1 MKFVFTLS
9 LLICIHK
16 LCAQQSVGI
25 GTSTPH
31 NSAILHLNSTTKG
44 VLFPSMTEAQRTAIT
59 NPPQGL
65 FLFQTDGEDGFF
77 FNSSTIPSIP
87 LWRRVSEGKNAW
99 GTATGS
105 NDDIRNLNTGGVVI
119 GTTGLA
125 SCAILHLSSTTG
137 GLLLPRMSSAQ
148 RSAITSP
155 INGLVVYDNTSER
168 FYMRQNDAWKFFIDS
183 DYWIKSGND
192 VLNIGDSIGLNVVNP
207 KERLEVGGN
216 IRALGAKLNNTSGS
230 TEINFLS
237 SDVEKGFIQ
246 LTGTNGDNFRLG
258 TVSSNET
265 GKFIVRTNGADRIYV
280 DAGGNVSIGTSAVA
294 SGFKLSINGKAIC
307 EELKVQ
313 LSGNWPDYVFK
324 KDYNLMTLP
333 QLEQFIKANEHLPN
347 IPKASEVEKSGIEVG
362 DMQKR
367 MMEKI
372 EELTLYIIDLQKQ
385 FEEFKRKQQSN
396 K

>member
-1 MKFVFTLS
+1 MKFIFTLF
-9 LLICIHK
+9 LLVCINQ

-25 GTSTPH
+25 GTTTPN

-44 VLFPSMTEAQRTAIT
+44 VLFPSMTEAQRNAIVS
-59 NPPQGL
+59 PARGL
-65 FLFQTDGEDGFF
+65 LTFQTDGEDGFY
-77 FNSSTIPSIP
+77 FNSSAIPSLP
-87 LWRRVSEGKNAW
+87 VWKRVSEGKTAW

-119 GTTGLA
+119 GNPALA

-137 GLLLPRMSSAQ
+137 GLLLPRMTSTQ
-148 RSAITSP
+148 RSAIVSP
-155 INGLVVYDNTSER
+155 INGLVVYDNTTER
-168 FYMRQNDAWKFFIDS
+168 FYMRQNDSWKFFLDS
-183 DYWIKSGND
+183 DYWIKNGND

-216 IRALGAKLNNTSGS
+216 VRALGARFNNTSGNA
-230 TEINFLS
+230 EINFS
-237 SDVEKGFIQ
+237 ASDVDKGFIQ
-246 LTGTNGDNFRLG
+246 LTGTGGENFRMG

-265 GKFIVRTNGADRIYV
+265 GKFIVRTNGADRVFV

-294 SGFKLSINGKAIC
+294 SGYKLSINGKAIC

-313 LSGNWPDYVFK
+313 LSGNWPDYVFRK
-324 KDYNLMTLP
+324 EYNLMPLS
-333 QLEQFIKANEHLPN
+333 QLEQFINTNQHLPN
-347 IPKASEVEKSGIEVG
+347 IPKASEIEKSGIEVG

-385 FEEFKRKQQSN
+385 VEELKRQQQ
-396 K
+396 